1 MSILYFIEFLHFA
14 QRMILILT
22 AQTWAAATMSGV
34 TNGPDGA
41 VRSEQS
47 PNKRVQGCFV
57 KCCDDDSLERI
68 NPAAPSDHIEDII
81 NQVAKF

>member
-1 MSILYFIEFLHFA
+1 
-14 QRMILILT
+14 MILIST
-22 AQTWAAATMSGV
+22 VQTWAVVTMSGV
-34 TNGPDGA
+34 TNGPDGV

-68 NPAAPSDHIEDII
+68 NPAAPSEYTCIEDIFT
-81 NQVAKF
+81 QVAKF

>member
-1 MSILYFIEFLHFA
+1 
-14 QRMILILT
+14 MILIST
-22 AQTWAAATMSGV
+22 VQTWAAATMSGV

-68 NPAAPSDHIEDII
+68 NPAAPSEYIKDLFIR
-81 NQVAKF
+81 VAKF